1 MAASGGGTERFT
13 VFNDGRLSISG
24 TATGMV
30 QLNVQ
35 APASQSVDIFRVQ
48 SSVPATLLAVQ
59 NTGKL
64 VANVGAVVAQPGVT
78 SGTVLQVGGT
88 NAGYTG
94 NLQSWV
100 NPSNTIVASINETG
114 QLSAA
119 GLSTAGTVSGG
130 TVTSTGAMNVA
141 STITNTG
148 SGIAYQPLQ
157 AGTATVT
164 FSVQTFTTQSVTFPT
179 AFPAAP
185 RVVLTQRGSQSGT
198 SALKVSAD
206 SVTTTGFTLRTADVN
221 STNQTFTTNVDWV
234 AVTS

>member
-141 STITNTG
+141 STITNSATG
-148 SGIAYQPLQ
+148 IRYRQSQNGSVSFVFSAVSSVDVNVTFPIAFAVTPKVTATLSSLPSNSSAIIIRTSSVTNTGMTLRANDT
-157 AGTATVT
+157 AGTART
-164 FSVQTFTTQSVTFPT
+164 
-179 AFPAAP
+179 
-185 RVVLTQRGSQSGT
+185 LTI
-198 SALKVSAD
+198 
-206 SVTTTGFTLRTADVN
+206 TAD
-221 STNQTFTTNVDWV
+221 WI
-234 AVTS
+234 AEE